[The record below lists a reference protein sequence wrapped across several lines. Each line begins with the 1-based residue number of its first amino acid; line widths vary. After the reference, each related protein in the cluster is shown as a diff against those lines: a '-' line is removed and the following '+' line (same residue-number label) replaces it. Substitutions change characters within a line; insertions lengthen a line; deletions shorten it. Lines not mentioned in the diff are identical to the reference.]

1 MNKTNKFLQIAIN
14 EANFGIQ
21 KNHGG
26 PFGAVIVKRGRIISQ
41 AHNEVLKNN
50 DPINHA
56 EILAIS
62 RAAKKLNRF
71 NLSDC
76 EIYST
81 SEPCPMCLSAIF
93 WAKIKK
99 VYYGCGR
106 EDVVKI
112 GFKNDKDIYDLFIT
126 GKNKRKITEKQIN
139 HAECLKVFQNW
150 QNKKNKKLY

>member
-26 PFGAVIVKRGRIISQ
+26 PFGAVIVKKGKIIAQ
-41 AHNEVLKNN
+41 AHSEVLKNN
-50 DPINHA
+50 DPTNHA

-76 EIYST
+76 ELYST
-81 SEPCPMCLSAIF
+81 SEPCLMCLGAIF

-99 VYYGCGR
+99 IYYGCGQQ
-106 EDVVKI
+106 DAAKI
-112 GFKNDKDIYDLFIT
+112 GFKDKDIYDFLKT
-126 GKNKRKITEKQIN
+126 GKGKIKIIEKQIN
-139 HAECLKVFQNW
+139 RTECLKIFQNW
-150 QNKKNKKLY
+150 QNKENKKLY